1 MASLRISLINEARQ
15 LAAAA
20 DDPTTD
26 GHGYHVPPE
35 TVARLHSRLHGVDDP
50 ARVLQWAWRS
60 QRARFDETGW
70 HRDGLAALYL
80 LAALIDLRHEPT
92 APERDWRRDEARPD
106 TLITLPTMAGAGHRR

>member
-20 DDPTTD
+20 DDPT
-26 GHGYHVPPE
+26 GEAGYHVPPE
-35 TVARLHSRLHGVDDP
+35 TVARLHSRLRGVEEP

-70 HRDGLAALYL
+70 HREGLAALYL
-80 LAALIDLRHEPT
+80 LAALIDLQPGGT
-92 APERDWRRDEARPD
+92 ATGSDGREEDPRADLLAR
-106 TLITLPTMAGAGHRR
+106 LPTMAGSGQGS